1 MPFRV
6 RRSFGRRPLRL
17 SVSRRGVTP
26 SARVGRV
33 KASPRQISVRLLRGL
48 SYVLPVRWR
57 R

>member
-1 MPFRV
+1 
-6 RRSFGRRPLRL
+6 
-17 SVSRRGVTP
+17 VTP

>member
-6 RRSFGRRPLRL
+6 RRSFGRGPLRL

-33 KASPRQISVRLLRGL
+33 TSSPRQISVRLLRGI
-48 SYVLPVRWR
+48 SYVLPFR
-57 R
+57 RRR